1 MTAEAQAALQAELER
16 LETDARREIAERIK
30 TAREW
35 GDLKENSEYHDAK
48 NDQAHLETK
57 ILRIREQ
64 LLAAEVREVETQTEV
79 VGFGSTVEVE
89 DSGGRRTTY
98 TLVSAPEAAP
108 AEGKVSID
116 SPIGKVLSGA
126 RVGDERAL
134 ADPARRAPPDGSHDR
149 LTKRR
154 TLSASSSVCSSA
166 GKWPPWSSCSQR
178 STSNTVSTSARGTC
192 TSSFGKSR

>member
-1 MTAEAQAALQAELER
+1 MVITKEGLAALQAELER
-16 LETDARREIAERIK
+16 LETVSRREIAERIK

-64 LLAAEVREVETQTEV
+64 LLAAEVREVETQTDV
-79 VGFGSTVEVE
+79 VGFGSRVEVE
-89 DSGGRRTTY
+89 DTASGRAQSY

-108 AEGKVSID
+108 AEGKLSID
-116 SPIGKVLSGA
+116 SPVGKALMGA

-134 ADPARRAPPDGSHDR
+134 ETPRGA
-149 LTKRR
+149 K
-154 TLSASSSVCSSA
+154 TL
-166 GKWPPWSSCSQR
+166 R
-178 STSNTVSTSARGTC
+178 IVSIG
-192 TSSFGKSR
+192 